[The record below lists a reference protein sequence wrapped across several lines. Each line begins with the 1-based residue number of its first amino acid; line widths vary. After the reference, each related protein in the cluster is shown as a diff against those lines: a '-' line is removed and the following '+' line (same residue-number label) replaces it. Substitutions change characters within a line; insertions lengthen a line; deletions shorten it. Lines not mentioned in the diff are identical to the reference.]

1 MNNLE
6 SELEIK
12 ALPVCRKINSVWAE
26 RELCCLIYGVFR
38 FGEGQWQHV
47 FEGAEFANTELA
59 SLFDK
64 ETAVAR
70 SSIEIAIK
78 WQELKVKMV
87 RDIKKAS
94 KAGKLTTKQ
103 DWLLSALFLLA
114 TSYVKKK

>member
-26 RELCCLIYGVFR
+26 KELCCLIYGVFR

-64 ETAVAR
+64 EKAVAR
-70 SSIEIAIK
+70 SSIEIEIK
-78 WQELKVKMV
+78 WQELKVKWSETL
-87 RDIKKAS
+87 KKQARQAS
-94 KAGKLTTKQ
+94 
-103 DWLLSALFLLA
+103 
-114 TSYVKKK
+114 